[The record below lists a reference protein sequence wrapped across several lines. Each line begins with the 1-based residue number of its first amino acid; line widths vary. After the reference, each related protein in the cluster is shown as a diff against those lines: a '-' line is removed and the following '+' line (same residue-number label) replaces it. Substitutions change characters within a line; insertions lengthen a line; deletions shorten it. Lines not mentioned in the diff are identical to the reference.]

1 MRRTGPATIGA
12 MIGACV
18 LAALPPLSGRPARAD
33 DSLRTLMVSGD
44 WIAKEER
51 ASGSPGGNVCIAF
64 TAGQDNGFGLR
75 AGPGDFEVRYSQD
88 NWVLPDNV
96 KGNLVFDIG
105 PYHSVL
111 AVTSNTRDTAIVSV
125 TREKLD
131 DMISAMET
139 VSVMSVT
146 AGIASPEKVSLHGS
160 NRATTAFLRCI
171 TGIEILGGANTVNL
185 RP

>member
-1 MRRTGPATIGA
+1 MRRAGFAT
-12 MIGACV
+12 IGACV
-18 LAALPPLSGRPARAD
+18 LAGLLSLLAARAHAD

-44 WIAKEER
+44 WIAKEEQL
-51 ASGSPGGNVCIAF
+51 SGSPDGNVCIAF
-64 TAGQDNGFGLR
+64 TVGVDNGFGLR
-75 AGPGDFEVRYSQD
+75 AGPRDFEVRYSQD

-105 PYHSVL
+105 PYHSVV
-111 AVTSNTRDTAIVSV
+111 AVTSNTRDTAIASV
-125 TREKLD
+125 TRGQLD

-139 VSVMSVT
+139 VSVMRVT
-146 AGIASPEKVSLHGS
+146 AGIASPQKVSLHGS

-171 TGIEILGGANTVNL
+171 TGIEILGGANTANL